1 LSPHPADKRLLKKQ
15 AEKGNSCGSLFL
27 NRIRIR
33 KTRKAFVGYCLLLQ
47 PKKNNPIVVYY
58 SQATPLLF
66 LFFFD
71 STLFFDLSPFSPRFL
86 SPSVSS
92 FTRVRSVYNRA
103 TTAAHFSPLLSL
115 EPGRL

>member
-66 LFFFD
+66 LF
-71 STLFFDLSPFSPRFL
+71 
-86 SPSVSS
+86 SS
-92 FTRVRSVYNRA
+92 FP
-103 TTAAHFSPLLSL
+103 FPLCQQLYSS
-115 EPGRL
+115 EIRI